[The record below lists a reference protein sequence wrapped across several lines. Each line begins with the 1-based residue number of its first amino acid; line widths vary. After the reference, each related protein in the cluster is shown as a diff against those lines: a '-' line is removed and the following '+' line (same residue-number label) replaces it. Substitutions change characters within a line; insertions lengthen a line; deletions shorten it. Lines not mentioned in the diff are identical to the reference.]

1 MNIREPKTLE
11 YNFPVYYST
20 NTQSTDVVQKHIA
33 HTNRY
38 VVVHVIRGVASLRM
52 YATFEY

>member
-33 HTNRY
+33 HNK
-38 VVVHVIRGVASLRM
+38 
-52 YATFEY
+52 